1 MLKVAMRVGFAP
13 ARLARAEVKLMV
25 EANAMDPSNMDAAI
39 LSNAFRLSAEGG
51 RPKNKQK
58 STRAADAVAAVWLT
72 TPVLFIHKS
81 SAGLAS
87 WLR

>member
-1 MLKVAMRVGFAP
+1 MLKVAIRVGLTP
-13 ARLARAEVKLMV
+13 ARLARAEVKLIV
-25 EANAMDPSNMDAAI
+25 VAKAMDPSNMDAEI

-51 RPKNKQK
+51 RPKNRQK
-58 STRAADAVAAVWLT
+58 RTKAADAVAAVLAT
-72 TPVLFIHKS
+72 TCVLLIHKS